1 MSKISLKFNVYSTVI
16 LFNLKMAARSLAA
29 HKTRVFLTLL
39 CIAVG
44 VTSIVIMQAIGSAT
58 QDHVVKMVSSMG
70 SNIISVKY
78 KGQENGAFDSH
89 HDYLTQADITSLSG
103 NPHIS
108 HSTLFSTATATIVS
122 LQGTADAQLIGAN
135 ADIAVIRNLVIG
147 QGRFYTPQED
157 AALANVV
164 VLGASLAERLFLQIP
179 QKESASE
186 QSIKINDISMRVIGI
201 LAQKGEGMDAGVDDT
216 AFLPR
221 NSYLVRLF
229 GNTPPSGIVLKAK
242 DATHVEPVKHAVE
255 EQLSQFK
262 RQQSYEIR
270 STTELLK
277 TLNET
282 QSQINL
288 FLLAISSVTL
298 FVAGVS
304 VMNTILISV
313 RERRRE
319 IGIRLTVGAS
329 YSDIF
334 YQFLTEAFLISLLGA
349 LLGLL
354 FSFIG
359 FRILSLFDIA
369 VGFSFYSFLLASL
382 STCFITVVF
391 GVYPSHR
398 AAASAPIEG
407 IREL

>member
-1 MSKISLKFNVYSTVI
+1 
-16 LFNLKMAARSLAA
+16 MAARSLTA

-44 VTSIVIMQAIGSAT
+44 VTSIVIMQAVGSAT
-58 QDHVVKMVSSMG
+58 QDHIVKMVSSMG

-108 HSTLFSTATATIVS
+108 HSTLFSTATGTIVS
-122 LQGTADAQLIGAN
+122 PQGTADAQLTGAN
-135 ADIAVIRNLVIG
+135 ANIAVIRNLVIE

-164 VLGASLAERLFLQIP
+164 VLGASLAERLFP
-179 QKESASE
+179 QKETASE

-201 LAQKGEGMDAGVDDT
+201 LAQKGESMDAGVDDT

-229 GNTPPSGIVLKAK
+229 GNTPPSGMVLKAK
-242 DATHVEPVKHAVE
+242 DAAHVELVKHAVE
-255 EQLSQFK
+255 ERLSRFK

-313 RERRRE
+313 RERKRE
-319 IGIRLTVGAS
+319 IGIRLAVGAS

-369 VGFSFYSFLLASL
+369 VGSSFYSFLLASL
-382 STCFITVVF
+382 SACFITMVF

-398 AAASAPIEG
+398 AATSAPIEG